1 MNIYQF
7 YYFLIILKEIFSSS
21 NKIYK
26 IPFGLFKQKNSE
38 SDSSIIN
45 NIINNG
51 KYVNLS
57 LGTPSQITKF
67 ELDTNSQTFCASNEL
82 FNRNDSITYE
92 QISRDISY
100 FDYEVAEYGYTS
112 KDLLNIDNNANR
124 TDFIL
129 ATKFQDYKLN
139 NLGVIG
145 LLIPERIQYGVYPF
159 FESLKKSKLVNSS
172 IWTLKF
178 FENISLIDQINFNEK
193 NDIIIGEFIFGD
205 EPSKYEND
213 SKKYNASEYYKIT
226 PLKGKDTIYWEFEF
240 TNIYLKLKNK
250 KNDSKIYFLGRKD
263 AKILINFSLI
273 IGPTYFFDF
282 IKDNFFKQ
290 YISDK
295 ICSEKIFESS
305 YTYIECDSTLK
316 IETFPTI
323 SFEQVGFEY
332 TFNLTYK
339 DLFIEDKKNNK
350 YIFLIV
356 KKDYVLDW
364 ILGTVFLRK
373 FQFVF
378 NIDSKTLGYYRQF
391 FENDEEN
398 NDESQSNSNK
408 TQTIIII
415 ALAVIFS
422 ILLIMFGMVI
432 QKVCCKERKK
442 RANELKDNF
451 EYESEN
457 ADDNK
462 LVINED
468 KKIIEENDYNKF

>member
-1 MNIYQF
+1 MNIYEF
-7 YYFLIILKEIFSSS
+7 YYFLIILKEICSSS

-38 SDSSIIN
+38 NDSSIIN

-240 TNIYLKLKNK
+240 TNIYLKFKNK

-295 ICSEKIFESS
+295 ICSEKVFESS

-332 TFNLTYK
+332 TFN
-339 DLFIEDKKNNK
+339 
-350 YIFLIV
+350 
-356 KKDYVLDW
+356 
-364 ILGTVFLRK
+364 
-373 FQFVF
+373 
-378 NIDSKTLGYYRQF
+378 
-391 FENDEEN
+391 
-398 NDESQSNSNK
+398 
-408 TQTIIII
+408 
-415 ALAVIFS
+415 
-422 ILLIMFGMVI
+422 
-432 QKVCCKERKK
+432 
-442 RANELKDNF
+442 
-451 EYESEN
+451 
-457 ADDNK
+457 
-462 LVINED
+462 
-468 KKIIEENDYNKF
+468 

>member
-1 MNIYQF
+1 M
-7 YYFLIILKEIFSSS
+7 
-21 NKIYK
+21 
-26 IPFGLFKQKNSE
+26 LFKQKNSE

-226 PLKGKDTIYWEFEF
+226 PLQGKDTIYWEFEF
-240 TNIYLKLKNK
+240 TNK
-250 KNDSKIYFLGRKD
+250 
-263 AKILINFSLI
+263 
-273 IGPTYFFDF
+273 
-282 IKDNFFKQ
+282 
-290 YISDK
+290 
-295 ICSEKIFESS
+295 
-305 YTYIECDSTLK
+305 
-316 IETFPTI
+316 
-323 SFEQVGFEY
+323 
-332 TFNLTYK
+332 
-339 DLFIEDKKNNK
+339 
-350 YIFLIV
+350 
-356 KKDYVLDW
+356 
-364 ILGTVFLRK
+364 
-373 FQFVF
+373 
-378 NIDSKTLGYYRQF
+378 
-391 FENDEEN
+391 
-398 NDESQSNSNK
+398 
-408 TQTIIII
+408 
-415 ALAVIFS
+415 
-422 ILLIMFGMVI
+422 
-432 QKVCCKERKK
+432 
-442 RANELKDNF
+442 
-451 EYESEN
+451 
-457 ADDNK
+457 
-462 LVINED
+462 
-468 KKIIEENDYNKF
+468 